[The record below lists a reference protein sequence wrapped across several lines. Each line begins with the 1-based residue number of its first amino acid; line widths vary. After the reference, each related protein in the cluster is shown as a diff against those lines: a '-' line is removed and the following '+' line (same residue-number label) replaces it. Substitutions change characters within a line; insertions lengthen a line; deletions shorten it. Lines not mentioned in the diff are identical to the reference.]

1 MRQNIFDSMKT
12 ILLTGGSGLLALN
25 WAYAIRHSHHVIL
38 VQHQR
43 TVSMVDV
50 RTQTMDLESSA
61 QITEALNTLKP
72 DLVIHTAGLTS
83 VELCE
88 KNPVAAQ
95 RVNVDV
101 AEKVAQA
108 CKIHGLPLVHIS
120 TDHLFAGDR
129 QNMHEEDLI
138 SPVNV
143 YARTKAEAESRVLD
157 TYPAALV
164 IRTNFYGWG
173 PSYRRSFSDVIIDAL
188 RKKAP
193 LTLFTDV
200 YYTPVLIQAAVEAI
214 HAILEKQAAG
224 IFNVVG
230 SERISKFEFGMQIA
244 EMFELDPSYISPGH
258 MGDQPSI
265 VRRPLD
271 MSLSDQKIV
280 NVLGRNL
287 GSVKQHLTQ
296 LRQQERDGQA
306 KEIQTL

>member
-1 MRQNIFDSMKT
+1 MKT

-25 WAYAIRHSHHVIL
+25 WAYAMRHSHHAVL
-38 VQHQR
+38 AQHQR
-43 TVSMVDV
+43 TVSMAGV
-50 RTQTMDLESSA
+50 RAYTMNLESPT
-61 QITEALNTLKP
+61 QILSVLEELKP
-72 DLVIHTAGLTS
+72 DLIVHTAGLTN
-83 VELCE
+83 VEKCE
-88 KNPVAAQ
+88 KNPVVAQ
-95 RVNVDV
+95 HVNVDLALNV
-101 AEKVAQA
+101 ALA
-108 CKIHGLPLVHIS
+108 CKAIGLPLVHIS
-120 TDHLFAGDR
+120 TDHLFSGDR
-129 QNMHEEDLI
+129 QSMREEDLI

-143 YARTKAEAESRVLD
+143 YARTKAEAESRILD

-173 PSYRRSFSDVIIDAL
+173 PRYRPSFSDVIIDAL
-188 RKKAP
+188 RKKEP

-214 HAILEKQAAG
+214 HALLEKQAAG

-230 SERISKFEFGMQIA
+230 SERISKFEFGIQIA
-244 EMFELDPSYISPGH
+244 EIFVLDPSHISPAL
-258 MGDQPSI
+258 MRDQPSI

-280 NVLGRNL
+280 NVLGHNL

-306 KEIQTL
+306 QEIKTL